1 MLALFG
7 CILMSPVP
15 PKLQTQ
21 PVDKKRTL
29 ITLSQ
34 HFCSSS
40 NNDCLAVETQ
50 PRTPSL
56 PSPPPGL
63 LCPWVRAAQ
72 MAILLFSVQARWPPG
87 EIGPEETILP
97 PNGRPR
103 GCSFVGVYSGF

>member
-1 MLALFG
+1 MFRFRAKTREWML
-7 CILMSPVP
+7 M
-15 PKLQTQ
+15 
-21 PVDKKRTL
+21 RT
-29 ITLSQ
+29 
-34 HFCSSS
+34 SSFTFQNPFS
-40 NNDCLAVETQ
+40 EEIEYIICTNVNVK
-50 PRTPSL
+50 TPSL

-103 GCSFVGVYSGF
+103 GCSFVGVYSCF